1 MKMRD
6 LMFGWNPH
14 RRWLPCVALAVVL
27 GFAAKAS
34 PFWYG
39 DAVPATNRM
48 AVSGDYAV
56 GATAVETHRLSVE
69 WSAETTFTTYPCGLM
84 MVIR

>member
-6 LMFGWNPH
+6 LISGRNLQG
-14 RRWLPCVALAVVL
+14 RWLPCVALAVVL

-39 DAVPATNRM
+39 GAAPATNRM

-56 GATAVETHRLSVE
+56 GATAVETHRLSME